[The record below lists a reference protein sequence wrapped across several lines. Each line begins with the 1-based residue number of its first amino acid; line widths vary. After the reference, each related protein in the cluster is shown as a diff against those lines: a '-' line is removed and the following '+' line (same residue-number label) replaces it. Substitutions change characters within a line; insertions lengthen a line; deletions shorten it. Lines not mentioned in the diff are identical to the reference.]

1 MSTVPNRWYL
11 PRPFSRQPS
20 LFLTV
25 VISAFV
31 LLICL
36 ALVRHG
42 AVAGIGS
49 HSPWLNR
56 FDLFIASN
64 LASLTSR
71 SSKLDWAMFLLAEHN
86 LLKGAPI
93 VFLCWAAF
101 FEKLNLAEAA
111 QERRA
116 KLAAV
121 VSLAIPAVILGRAF
135 AVILPFRER
144 PFRTAGLHFQLP
156 HGMSLGSIY
165 TWSSFPS
172 DHAILFLCLAVGVFF
187 ASHRLGVLAIAYVAL
202 FIALPR
208 LFLGIHWPTDV
219 LAGSAL
225 GLAIAAIA
233 TIPAYRDLVWRLGV
247 KAWQTYPGIFA
258 ASMFIL
264 SYEITDLFDGPIAIA
279 QMVLKHRHH

>member
-1 MSTVPNRWYL
+1 M
-11 PRPFSRQPS
+11 
-20 LFLTV
+20 
-25 VISAFV
+25 
-31 LLICL
+31 
-36 ALVRHG
+36 RHG